1 MGPPKLT
8 FHPGQPLPEGTPL
21 ATRFEILERVGEGR
35 CGFVYLCRDVKGD
48 NADRVVKTFD
58 PRRGDQKDEDLF
70 RREVRLL
77 GKLTH
82 PRIPRGYGIYDHQ
95 GMLCAPQTFIDG
107 EDLADYVDRRGAL
120 PEAEVVD
127 ILRQVLVIL
136 RDLHEGQPS
145 ILHRDLKPENLVRD
159 PDGQVWMIDFGSAT
173 DAYQEKRDVPLESIT
188 TNQTLGYASPE
199 QVMGLESYPQSD
211 LYALGAT
218 VLFLASGVNP
228 IAHFDGRLGR
238 LQWSCAMSDGLR
250 QVLTAMLKLAA
261 RDRPANAREV
271 LSMLDSFR
279 E

>member
-1 MGPPKLT
+1 MSEP
-8 FHPGQPLPEGTPL
+8 FSALPTPL
-21 ATRFEILERVGEGR
+21 RIGAVSYLNTKPL
-35 CGFVYLCRDVKGD
+35 VY
-48 NADRVVKTFD
+48 
-58 PRRGDQKDEDLF
+58 
-70 RREVRLL
+70 RLV
-77 GKLTH
+77 
-82 PRIPRGYGIYDHQ
+82 
-95 GMLCAPQTFIDG
+95 
-107 EDLADYVDRRGAL
+107 ESL